1 MAPRLGLVC
10 ITDSD
15 AVRFRTMT
23 RKRFL
28 ELSESGPAA
37 QERALHELYT
47 DNLRRLDRA
56 ISFCLEQGIRLYRL
70 TSRLF
75 PFADESPG
83 QSVLAEFDDGLAAL
97 GRLAADHGLRL
108 VLHPDQFVVLNSDAD
123 QVISNSIR
131 ILETHARV
139 FDLLRQPRSAWAT
152 FTIHGGKGNRAAR
165 LVEILEKL
173 PDAVL
178 SRLALENDERAYSA
192 YEILEVC
199 HESGVPMVF
208 DAHHHIVHEGLVSYE
223 HPSIAE
229 VFAAARETWPDPAW
243 QIVHISN
250 GRERFNDPRHS
261 DLIYAMPSVFRD
273 APWIEVEAKRKEV
286 AIDALRARGWG
297 QALGAG

>member
-1 MAPRLGLVC
+1 MVPRLGLVC

-83 QSVLAEFDDGLAAL
+83 QSVLAELDDGLAAL
-97 GRLAADHGLRL
+97 GKLAADNGLRL

>member
-1 MAPRLGLVC
+1 MVPRLGLVC

-261 DLIYAMPSVFRD
+261 DLIYAMPSAFRD

>member
-28 ELSESGPAA
+28 QLSESGPAA

>member
-28 ELSESGPAA
+28 QLSESGPAA

-56 ISFCLEQGIRLYRL
+56 ITFCLEHGIRLYRL

-83 QSVLAEFDDGLAAL
+83 QSVLAELDDGLAAL
-97 GRLAADHGLRL
+97 GKLAADNGLRL

-123 QVISNSIR
+123 QVISNSIK

-139 FDLLRQPRSAWAT
+139 FDLLQQPRSAWAT